1 MRAAMRAAALCADP
15 AHTCTALC
23 EMAGATSQNEP
34 ASSQGSEH
42 EVMDAAGEA
51 LQVADGSAA
60 INAQTPASPARPATA
75 GNAKQPHA
83 LDAAGADMLALRNL
97 AAAASAVSGC
107 SADAS
112 KLGVE
117 PGALKPGPLSKAASH
132 PAPSAQTTLPSEVPP
147 SGAGGSLRRKC
158 SVPRAQQQATPG
170 FARARSHPSPRASKW
185 RLPNAVA
192 TQVAEPAGSQGML
205 GSAACRN
212 AWVAA
217 QKRVRSDAAQD
228 ADSGDQC
235 APRRR
240 ALFRQEC
247 ALCRGKQRSHPC
259 ICDVYQGS
267 PCSQPSDDLT
277 GLRQHLGAFVG
288 VEI

>member
-15 AHTCTALC
+15 AHTCTSLF

-34 ASSQGSEH
+34 ASAQGSEH
-42 EVMDAAGEA
+42 EPMDAAGAPEA
-51 LQVADGSAA
+51 LQLADGSAA
-60 INAQTPASPARPATA
+60 INAQTPASPARPAAA
-75 GNAKQPHA
+75 GNAKRPHA
-83 LDAAGADMLALRNL
+83 LDAASADMLALRNL
-97 AAAASAVSGC
+97 AAAASA
-107 SADAS
+107 DAS
-112 KLGVE
+112 KLVVE
-117 PGALKPGPLSKAASH
+117 PGDLETKPLSKAASH
-132 PAPSAQTTLPSEVPP
+132 PAPCTQSTLPSEVPP
-147 SGAGGSLRRKC
+147 SGAACSLRKKC
-158 SVPRAQQQATPG
+158 SVPRAQQKATPG